1 MSQLFATPWTVAHWA
16 PLSTGFSRQEHRI
29 ELPFPSPRDLSD
41 SGIESMSPALAS
53 EFFTTETPGKPGA
66 KGSSEWK
73 IWFLHHD
80 SSNVIGVLPEKSQH
94 RSWHHLP
101 VNMSPY
107 PLWSQDPAGP
117 TLSISWIPKRS
128 FDRMKMMKDKLLD
141 TPLYLKVHSVLKFI
155 FLPICIPFLWS
166 LVAGLTYAYLRR
178 SILVFSLYF
187 FFFFFSFPGDL
198 EHLVNFSLRT
208 DQMFGFESTCPG

>member
-1 MSQLFATPWTVAHWA
+1 
-16 PLSTGFSRQEHRI
+16 
-29 ELPFPSPRDLSD
+29 
-41 SGIESMSPALAS
+41 MSPALTG
-53 EFFTTETPGKPGA
+53 EFFTTETPGKPAA

-80 SSNVIGVLPEKSQH
+80 SGNVIGVLPEKSQH

-107 PLWSQDPAGP
+107 PLWSQDPPGP

-128 FDRMKMMKDKLLD
+128 FDRMKMVKDKLLD

-155 FLPICIPFLWS
+155 FPPICVPFLWS
-166 LVAGLTYAYLRR
+166 LVAGLTYAHLTW
-178 SILVFSLYF
+178 SILVFSLYL